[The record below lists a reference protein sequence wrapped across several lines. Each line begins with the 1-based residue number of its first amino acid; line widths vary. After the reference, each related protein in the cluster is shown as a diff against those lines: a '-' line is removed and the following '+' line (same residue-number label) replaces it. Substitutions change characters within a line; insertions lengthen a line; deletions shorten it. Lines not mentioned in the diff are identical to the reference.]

1 MLDTSYRYNYSEA
14 KSDRIKYKIPKI
26 EEKMRLKERKIEYE
40 KWINK
45 DLYQQNISHHLKEIN
60 IGTHSINKETDYFI
74 NPIENKVL
82 IIENKLPTLFHNK
95 VIKSFFIGTHIEFY
109 PYQKLKNKKQISLKQ
124 SDSILEKWG
133 FNLDSIYPKE
143 NCEN

>member
-1 MLDTSYRYNYSEA
+1 MEFRIFLYTFIALGFIGLFWTAYKNKDNPKDKNDFFNRIFPISIFSLNLLLMLDTSYRYNYSEA

-60 IGTHSINKETDYFI
+60 IGTHSINK
-74 NPIENKVL
+74 
-82 IIENKLPTLFHNK
+82 
-95 VIKSFFIGTHIEFY
+95 
-109 PYQKLKNKKQISLKQ
+109 
-124 SDSILEKWG
+124 
-133 FNLDSIYPKE
+133 
-143 NCEN
+143 